1 MKNKSKVLWIDPE
14 LVAKYMKEKGFNNR
28 YADENEDLDH
38 DQWCFTLMD
47 ILEDMYNLE
56 TEVHDLLER
65 IK

>member
-14 LVAKYMKEKGFNNR
+14 LVAKKMKAKGFDNR
-28 YADENEDLDH
+28 FSEDGNDH

-47 ILEDMYNLE
+47 VLEDMYCLE